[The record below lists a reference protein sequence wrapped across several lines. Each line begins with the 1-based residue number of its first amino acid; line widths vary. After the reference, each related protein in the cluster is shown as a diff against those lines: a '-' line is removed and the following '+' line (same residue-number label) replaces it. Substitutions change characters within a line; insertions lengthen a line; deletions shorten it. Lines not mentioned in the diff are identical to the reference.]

1 MPGLKSAALDARAAT
16 DVQLTGAALDARAAT
31 DVSLRDLGSETA
43 TERPLKP
50 RKLFSTVRVPNAE
63 NGVR

>member
-16 DVQLTGAALDARAAT
+16 GVGLG
-31 DVSLRDLGSETA
+31 DLGSETA
-43 TERPLKP
+43 TGPTLEPL
-50 RKLFSTVRVPNAE
+50 KLFSTVRVPNAV